1 MHAVRHPPALQ
12 PLLSSMAAGDKQTAC
27 LRAAAAK
34 VAAGFVD
41 TAAGWVPDSVPRS
54 AAKVGVAVVGAL
66 IVFSIVQKV
75 GAGQ

>member
-1 MHAVRHPPALQ
+1 M
-12 PLLSSMAAGDKQTAC
+12 
-27 LRAAAAK
+27 RAAAAK